1 MEMDFDLEVKCLQ
14 YFFVFSL
21 FRMEVWIK
29 DLVVEEIYYDYV
41 LQFFWK
47 VFIKFKSE
55 LYYIDIIGDDV
66 FINCDE

>member
-1 MEMDFDLEVKCLQ
+1 
-14 YFFVFSL
+14 
-21 FRMEVWIK
+21 MEVWIK

-41 LQFFWK
+41 LWFFWK